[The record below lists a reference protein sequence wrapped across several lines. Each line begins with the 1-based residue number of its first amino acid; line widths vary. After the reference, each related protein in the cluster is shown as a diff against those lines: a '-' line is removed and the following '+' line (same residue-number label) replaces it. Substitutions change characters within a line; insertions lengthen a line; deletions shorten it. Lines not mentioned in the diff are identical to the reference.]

1 MSIQPLLRIVDCF
14 RSPVGCLL
22 RNTRH
27 LLEAQ
32 VLHGCQMGA
41 GWATQMPDQ
50 ARLKALLGVNM
61 MTTRIEQAYFAAL
74 SHRNQQTDISQ
85 V

>member
-1 MSIQPLLRIVDCF
+1 MSIQPSLRIVDCF
-14 RSPVGCLL
+14 RSPVGGLL

-41 GWATQMPDQ
+41 GWAAQMPDQ
-50 ARLKALLGVNM
+50 ERLKALFGVNM
-61 MTTRIEQAYFAAL
+61 MATRIEQAYFAAL
-74 SHRNQQTDISQ
+74 SRRNHQKDI
-85 V
+85 